1 MPELHALGPWLRNA
15 REKRGISIRQISD
28 QTKVGTGLLE
38 ALENG
43 DVSRWPGGIFRRAFL
58 RSYAEA
64 IGVDPDMVLKR
75 AEEEL
80 FPPEDPVMPAA
91 PVSTMSR
98 TSAKAQ
104 GGRPSA
110 APVPV
115 DTSGVWRLRILA
127 VLGDLT
133 VALVIGLGFA
143 AAGSRLLWPVL
154 AIAAYHAVGMFALGT
169 SPMAALLIDMGFG
182 PDEKRERLDVIE
194 ADS

>member
-28 QTKVGTGLLE
+28 QTKVGTALLE

-80 FPPEDPVMPAA
+80 FPPEDPVLPAA
-91 PVSTMSR
+91 SGTMSTVTR
-98 TSAKAQ
+98 TSAKAP

-110 APVPV
+110 AP

-154 AIAAYHAVGMFALGT
+154 AIAAYHAVGMFAVGT

-182 PDEKRERLDVIE
+182 PDETRERLDVIE

>member
-1 MPELHALGPWLRNA
+1 MGAYSRWPCEITDFVLALELMPELHALGPWLRNA

-28 QTKVGTGLLE
+28 QTKVGTALLE

-80 FPPEDPVMPAA
+80 FPPEDPVLPAA
-91 PVSTMSR
+91 TGTMTTMTR
-98 TSAKAQ
+98 TSTKVP

-110 APVPV
+110 AQVPA
-115 DTSGVWRLRILA
+115 DTSGVCA
-127 VLGDLT
+127 
-133 VALVIGLGFA
+133 F
-143 AAGSRLLWPVL
+143 WPCS
-154 AIAAYHAVGMFALGT
+154 AI
-169 SPMAALLIDMGFG
+169 
-182 PDEKRERLDVIE
+182 
-194 ADS
+194 